1 MTRALK
7 TASLTAGL
15 TLALAIISTA
25 PSLAQLKIAFVRPEY
40 ILSQYEPYREAMKQV
55 QTYEKTETDKLNKMV
70 ADLQKKYEDA
80 QKQAPLMTEEKRNEK
95 VAELEKQRA
104 DIEKAQDD
112 LLNRESGRLF
122 KKHEEL
128 VQPIFDRL
136 NRVLER
142 LGQSEKYDFI
152 FNVTTDTQNIL
163 YADKKF
169 DISEQV
175 AELLK
180 KEPVTA
186 PEINKDAWYKGGNL
200 HNKSALDWQKAS
212 YNNKLAT
219 CADFISQ
226 AVNKGILK
234 DSISTN
240 LDSPQKIR
248 PFAEQ
253 LVDCIDAATKK
264 DKDPSLNNKMY
275 ANQRVA
281 EIATMC
287 MVTMKWT
294 KSP

>member
-55 QTYEKTETDKLNKMV
+55 QAYEKTETDKLNKMV

-169 DISEQV
+169 DISDQV

-180 KEPVTA
+180 KEPVTSGA
-186 PEINKDAWYKGGNL
+186 P
-200 HNKSALDWQKAS
+200 SATTPAKPAAPKA
-212 YNNKLAT
+212 
-219 CADFISQ
+219 
-226 AVNKGILK
+226 
-234 DSISTN
+234 
-240 LDSPQKIR
+240 P
-248 PFAEQ
+248 P
-253 LVDCIDAATKK
+253 KK
-264 DKDPSLNNKMY
+264 
-275 ANQRVA
+275 
-281 EIATMC
+281 
-287 MVTMKWT
+287 
-294 KSP
+294 